1 MIGFPTKHSLQ
12 ATPEGISRANRAVL
26 TFATK
31 LDLAKE
37 LQISRATL
45 QNFFAGKSVRREN
58 FYKICQKLKLP
69 WQEIA
74 AIEFEL
80 ENEKEFDPE
89 NENSLVVPESQIDIA
104 TLVQQTRQQGSAS
117 LEQKCGCMRVLDMT
131 QPMALSDIYTN
142 VNLLE
147 KINGRRRLE
156 IAELLKVCT
165 ATQFDRP
172 GLGRGTQVPIQG
184 LEVVQKYPK
193 LIVLGKPGAGKT
205 TFLKYIALQCNNGK
219 VLSDHLPIFISL
231 KDYAEALPQQSLL
244 TYISELFTTNNGNC
258 TNAVEQ
264 ICIDGKA
271 LLLLDGLDEVRESD
285 SYRVLQELRQFT
297 AKYHLNHF
305 ILTCRL
311 ATSEYTFEEFTEV
324 EVADFSQAQIIRFVS
339 KWFAY
344 KDPSQSRKFLNQLQ
358 QQQSIQEL
366 ATNPLLLTLLCLSF
380 EESGD
385 FPTNRAEL
393 YKEGLNVMLRKWDAK
408 RNIEREQIYKK
419 LSVQHKKDLLGQIAL
434 QTFERGEYF
443 FRQAELEQQIGE
455 YICNIPSVSQDIQ
468 HLQIDSE
475 AVLKA
480 IEAQHGLLVERAR
493 GIYSFSHLTFQEYF
507 TAKEIIANS
516 DPTGLEV
523 GLQKLARRVT
533 QPRWREVF
541 LLSMGMLRNAD
552 YLLQLMKQQ
561 IDKSLADD
569 PHLQNFLGWLSQKSR
584 CIDVPYRAVQVRAF
598 YLDLDFARELDIAGT
613 LDLVR
618 SFDCNFTRELD
629 SQLALDLG
637 LDRALTLNR
646 VFETTSNN
654 HLARSINRVLTR
666 ALDRART
673 AQPKLVTALEQL
685 KDELPHGTVDTAIF
699 EQWWRFKGK
708 AWIEQLR
715 AIMIQQRNLGHKWQF
730 SEQQKVVLRQYYEAN
745 QLLVCCLKSD
755 CYVSSSLRQKIE
767 DTMLLPCTQLSN

>member
-37 LQISRATL
+37 LEISRATL

-80 ENEKEFDPE
+80 ENET
-89 NENSLVVPESQIDIA
+89 SWVVPESQIDIA

-156 IAELLKVCT
+156 IADLLKVST
-165 ATQFDRP
+165 ATQFERP

-205 TFLKYIALQCNNGK
+205 TFLKYIALQCNKGN
-219 VLSDHLPIFISL
+219 VLSDRLPIFVSL
-231 KDYAEALPQQSLL
+231 KDYAEALPQQNLL
-244 TYISELFTTNNGNC
+244 TYISELFTTNNEYC

-285 SYRVLQELRQFT
+285 TYRVLQELRHFT

-311 ATSEYTFEEFTEV
+311 ATREYTFEEFTEV
-324 EVADFSQAQIIRFVS
+324 EVADFNQAQITRFVS
-339 KWFAY
+339 RWFAY

-385 FPTNRAEL
+385 FPKNRAEL

-475 AVLKA
+475 AVLKSV
-480 IEAQHGLLVERAR
+480 EAQHGLLVERAR

-516 DPTGLEV
+516 DPTGLEA

-569 PHLQNFLGWLSQKSR
+569 PHLQNFLDWLSQKSR
-584 CIDVPYRAVQVRAF
+584 CIDVPYPSVQVRAF

-629 SQLALDLG
+629 SSLALDLA
-637 LDRALTLNR
+637 LDRALALNR
-646 VFETTSNN
+646 VFETTNNN

-666 ALDRART
+666 ALDRAHT
-673 AQPKLVTALEQL
+673 AQPKLETALEQL
-685 KDELPHGTVDTAIF
+685 KDGLPHWTVDTAKF
-699 EQWWRFKGK
+699 EQWWRFNGK

-745 QLLVCCLKSD
+745 QLLVSCLNSD

-767 DTMLLPCTQLSN
+767 DTMLLPFRELSS